1 MSRFVF
7 VLAQEIPEIEGRPGD
22 TLIVSLGAHPNV
34 RLIRDL
40 PTPEGQ
46 LYGWLL
52 ERLADALLTLDV
64 ETSERIAARQAVG
77 APRRLHRPAEFPPA
91 ARLRRLK

>member
-7 VLAQEIPEIEGRPGD
+7 VLEQEIPEIGGRPGD
-22 TLIVSLGAHPNV
+22 TLVVGLGEHPNV

-52 ERLADALLTLDV
+52 DRLADALLTLDV
-64 ETSERIAARQAVG
+64 ETSEEIASRQAVG
-77 APRRLHRPAEFPPA
+77 APRRSHRPTGSLPA